1 MSLTSASKDMMNYQF
16 NLNRKLANET
26 MNWQERMANSAHQR
40 EIADLKAAGLNPVL
54 SVTGGSGAS
63 TPSGA
68 TASVSDGAGYASALA
83 NLEAAR
89 INSATQIFTH
99 TTPGANTLLGQ
110 AQYISEALGFPL
122 DDLLSK
128 AGAAFSSSSSSPKTG
143 KSLSKI
149 FDYLGFGKNGKKR
162 TNDRMVKQFT
172 NLVNDYNKAKNS
184 GNTRKAKY
192 YSNTIDRMAYLYP
205 DAWKEFSGSELTLL
219 NRRVD
224 HKGTFWREYQRT
236 KRKKGY

>member
-1 MSLTSASKDMMNYQF
+1 MSLTSASKDMMVYQF

-26 MNWQERMANSAHQR
+26 MNWQERMSNSAHQR
-40 EIADLKAAGLNPVL
+40 EIVDLKAAGLNPVL

-99 TTPGANTLLGQ
+99 TTPGANTFLGQ

-122 DDLLSK
+122 DELLSK
-128 AGAAFSSSSSSPKTG
+128 AGAAFSSSSSAPKSG
-143 KSLSKI
+143 RSLSKV
-149 FDYLGFGKNGKKR
+149 FDYLGFTKSGKEA
-162 TNDRMVKQFT
+162 TNDRMVGVFT
-172 NLVNDYNKAKNS
+172 DLVKKYNKAKDS

-192 YSNTIDRMAYLYP
+192 YSNAIDRMAYNYP
-205 DAWKEFSGSELTLL
+205 DAWSKFSGRPLTLI
-219 NRRVD
+219 NRKVD
-224 HKGTFWREYQRT
+224 HKGVFWREYQRT
-236 KRKKGY
+236 K

>member
-99 TTPGANTLLGQ
+99 TTPGANTFLGQ

-122 DDLLSK
+122 DDLLAK
-128 AGAAFSSSSSSPKTG
+128 AGASFSSSAPKSG
-143 KSLSKI
+143 KGLSKI
-149 FDYLGFGKNGKKR
+149 FDSLGFSKYGKKA
-162 TNDRMVKQFT
+162 TNDRMVGVFRDLSKK
-172 NLVNDYNKAKNS
+172 YNKATNS

-192 YSNTIDRMAYLYP
+192 YKNTIERMAYNYP
-205 DAWKEFSGSELTLL
+205 DAWTEFSGKPLTLI
-219 NRRVD
+219 NRKND
-224 HKGTFWREYQRT
+224 YFGTFWHIF
-236 KRKKGY
+236 KRSK